1 MFRDNT
7 ASSKHA
13 SQTTFRPPD
22 YLVNIANETKQSE
35 IGIFAF
41 FKSIFKGILW
51 FLNHRLLNIFLR
63 MSIFVLLIFLSLS
76 LKSMNK
82 SKNDSTTST
91 SISPSTST
99 STPTPQGSYLYITPT
114 PTNQPPV

>member
-41 FKSIFKGILW
+41 FKAYLREYCGFSIT
-51 FLNHRLLNIFLR
+51 
-63 MSIFVLLIFLSLS
+63 
-76 LKSMNK
+76 
-82 SKNDSTTST
+82 D
-91 SISPSTST
+91 
-99 STPTPQGSYLYITPT
+99 Y
-114 PTNQPPV
+114 